1 MPFIRVLPV
10 SVVADDDNN
19 NNTNKS
25 ISKYKMDY
33 LYSAETC
40 VAILS

>member
-25 ISKYKMDY
+25 VVNIKWIICIVPKH
-33 LYSAETC
+33 
-40 VAILS
+40 VP